1 MSSGGGTTTQV
12 STTELPSWLQDA
24 AQENLGRARMTAD
37 IGYVPYYGIDTAGFT
52 PMQTSAMQNTANAAS
67 AFGLQAPTDVMA
79 GMPAQQTNNL
89 GFSGYSS
96 GAMFD
101 DALSQLQA
109 NRPAQYEYMNSMFI
123 DPVTGGAS
131 APSMLELAKT
141 DPTEALNQ
149 AMSRYNS
156 DPNAG
161 AGDFVPMTPEE
172 AYYNSLA
179 YLDPQNPVQEAIKFG
194 LSGPFGALDRFL
206 FTPLHEAN
214 VNQFENNLG
223 WNVAPDVNY
232 KANVID
238 ERGATDSG
246 TYGGSLGGY
255 GGFGG
260 EGIDGVQSSDFGGT
274 GSGFGG
280 GFSAGATAW

>member
-1 MSSGGGTTTQV
+1 MSSGGGSTQTQV
-12 STTELPSWLQDA
+12 AELPSWLQDA

-37 IGYVPYYGIDTAGFT
+37 IGYVPQYGLDVAGFT

-67 AFGLQAPTDVMA
+67 AFGLAAPTNAMA

-96 GAMFD
+96 GALFD

-109 NRPAQYEYMNSMFI
+109 NRPAQYDYMNSMFI
-123 DPVTGGAS
+123 DPMTGGAS
-131 APSMLELAKT
+131 APSILELSKT
-141 DPTEALNQ
+141 NPTEALNQ
-149 AMSRYNS
+149 AMSRYNQ

-172 AYYNSLA
+172 AYYNSLS
-179 YLDPQNPVQEAIKFG
+179 YLDPQNPIEEAIKFG
-194 LSGPFGALDRFL
+194 LSGPFGVLDKFL
-206 FTPLHEAN
+206 FTPLHQAN
-214 VNQFENNLG
+214 VQQFENKLG
-223 WNVAPDVNY
+223 WNEPYGDTSGV
-232 KANVID
+232 KVID
-238 ERGATDSG
+238 DTRGATDGG

-260 EGIDGVQSSDFGGT
+260 SGIDGVQSNDFGGT

-280 GFSAGATAW
+280 GFSAGASVW